1 MAEVKAQ
8 KIVVFLQLNEF
19 DKNLIL
25 NGIRIATIFKKELCL
40 FFHLKKSEAGEKEKV
55 KTRLAAYINP
65 IKNEIPELPVSSLI
79 LHDKLHELPDKLADD
94 YEAIILLAG
103 ALQFSKYAKA
113 LAESPVPFLFVNE
126 SSENISDFK
135 KLVLPIDLRKENSD
149 SALWCSYFGRFNGS
163 GVVVVATSEKNKD
176 EQKQVTLNVILAK
189 KLFGKFKI
197 EHKIFRGVHSS
208 LRNTFEGFELAVSSG
223 CDLLVILGSS
233 TITPLDLLIGL
244 PEQKIIKRAGNL
256 PVLVV
261 NPQRDNYILCD

>member
-40 FFHLKKSEAGEKEKV
+40 FYQLKKSEADEKEKI
-55 KTRLAAYINP
+55 KALLAAYVNP
-65 IKNEIPELPVSSLI
+65 VKNEIPELPVSTLI

-94 YEAIILLAG
+94 YEAILLLAG
-103 ALQFSKYAKA
+103 ALQFPKYAKA

-126 SSENISDFK
+126 SIGNISTFK
-135 KLVLPIDLRKENSD
+135 KLVLPVDLRKENSD
-149 SALWCSYFGRFNGS
+149 SALWSSYFGRFNGS
-163 GVVVVATSEKNKD
+163 GVVVVAASDKNKD
-176 EQKQVTLNVILAK
+176 EQKQVMLNVALAK

-197 EHKIFRGVHSS
+197 EHKIFKGAHSS
-208 LRNTFEGFELAVSSG
+208 LRNTFEGFELAISSG
-223 CDLLVILGSS
+223 SDLLVILGSS
-233 TITPLDLLIGL
+233 TITPLDWLIGL